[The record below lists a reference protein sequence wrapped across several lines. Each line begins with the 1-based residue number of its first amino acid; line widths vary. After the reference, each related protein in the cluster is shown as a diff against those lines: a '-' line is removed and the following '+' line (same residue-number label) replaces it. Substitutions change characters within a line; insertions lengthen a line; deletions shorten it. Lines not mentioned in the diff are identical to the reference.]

1 MVGYGWKV
9 LRVDAPIDSLR
20 AANEIKYDQI
30 NMLELFATPLCSSH
44 GVLLSQDAN
53 PVRGLLS
60 PPGRRLEDT
69 MVH

>member
-1 MVGYGWKV
+1 MLISFTHFAFDTLLYSDSMVGYGWKV

-44 GVLLSQDAN
+44 GAS
-53 PVRGLLS
+53 
-60 PPGRRLEDT
+60 
-69 MVH
+69 